1 MELGSSGIFTITFK
15 FEEHA
20 MTSDVIL
27 RVLRTPGKFDSDA
40 GRVDGPQHNEVSMH
54 GHFRRDAVTAT
65 SGKDAGI
72 HVKPSTNSVHED

>member
-40 GRVDGPQHNEVSMH
+40 GRVDGPLHNEVST
-54 GHFRRDAVTAT
+54 VTSAET
-65 SGKDAGI
+65 RLQRQAGKMRGYM
-72 HVKPSTNSVHED
+72 